1 MLIHKKSA
9 VFFQESCAMYPK
21 IGGYIAQQIGGYIAQ
36 LSWKLTT
43 RVTMDDEVFLCP
55 IEVEFQKE
63 PCVLSKEP
71 CKVSKIWCV

>member
-21 IGGYIAQQIGGYIAQ
+21 IGGYIAQ

-63 PCVLSKEP
+63 PCVL
-71 CKVSKIWCV
+71 